1 MQCSTIMMNTPDS
14 HPQLFPQLF
23 ETDDP
28 TLRRIMATART
39 ITVPAATRIFS
50 PGNPCQNYL
59 LVIDGSVRV
68 QLVAENGREV
78 LLYRVHGGQSCI
90 LTTSCLLGADR
101 YPAEGIAE
109 TQVTALA
116 LPQSAFNEGLDH
128 CPVFRRFVFNNLGQ
142 RFATV
147 VARMEAVAFH
157 SIDTRLADALLK
169 RCDRQTH
176 TAVTHQELAL
186 ELGTAREVISRHLK
200 RFETRGWV
208 RLSRGVITLT
218 DTDALRNTRD
228 SGAV

>member
-1 MQCSTIMMNTPDS
+1 MNTPDS
-14 HPQLFPQLF
+14 LSRHFPQLF
-23 ETDDP
+23 EADDP
-28 TLRRIMATART
+28 TLRSMMATARA
-39 ITVPAATRIFS
+39 ITLPATTRIFS

-78 LLYRVHGGQSCI
+78 VLYRVHSGQSCI
-90 LTTSCLLGADR
+90 LTTSCLLGAEH

-109 TQVTALA
+109 TQVTALS

-128 CPVFRRFVFNNLGQ
+128 CPAFRRFVFNNLGQ

-147 VARMEAVAFH
+147 VARMEEVAFH

-169 RCDRQTH
+169 RCDRQAH
-176 TAVTHQELAL
+176 AAVTHQELAL
-186 ELGTAREVISRHLK
+186 ELGSAREVVSRHLK

-208 RLSRGVITLT
+208 RLSRGVITLL
-218 DTDALRNTRD
+218 DVSALRKTRD